1 MSIGCAPPGF
11 RLGRLVA
18 TPAALEELRRLQ
30 VDPLELVRRHH
41 LGDWGDLDEADIQAN
56 LEALQSGARLLS
68 AYTLQDITFW
78 VITEAEN
85 DCSIRQSTTLLLPSD
100 Y

>member
-1 MSIGCAPPGF
+1 MIDCAPPGF

-18 TPAALEELRRLQ
+18 TPEALDQLRRLQ
-30 VDPLELVRRHH
+30 VDPLDLVRRHH
-41 LGDWGDLDEADIQAN
+41 LGDWGDLEEPDIQTN
-56 LEALQSGARLLS
+56 LEALQTGARLMS
-68 AYTLQDITFW
+68 AYVIEDITFW

-100 Y
+100 A